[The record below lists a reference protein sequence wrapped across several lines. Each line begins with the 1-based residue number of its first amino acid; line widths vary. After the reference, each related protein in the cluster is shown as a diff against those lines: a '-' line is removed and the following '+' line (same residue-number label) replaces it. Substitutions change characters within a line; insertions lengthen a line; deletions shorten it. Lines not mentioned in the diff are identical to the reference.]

1 VKRFAILGL
10 GNFGSHLARSLAQA
24 GVDVLAV
31 DMDEDAVADIKD
43 YVTHAV
49 VASASDKK
57 TLLSLDIDKFDCAS
71 VSLGDDVGASIL
83 VSQFL
88 KKVGVK
94 EILVKAISED
104 HAEALENVGA
114 TMVVFPEKDTA
125 IKIASTLLTPN
136 LIDYI
141 PVTTGHSIVEIKPPS
156 KHVGKTLA
164 ELQIRRHYGLQVLAI
179 KTQEDK
185 GSQDQDDTI
194 AIPDG
199 TFRIE
204 SHHILIIMGENKNI
218 DKFRRLS

>member
-1 VKRFAILGL
+1 MKRFAVLGL
-10 GNFGSHLARSLAQA
+10 GTFGSHLARSLAQA
-24 GVDVLAV
+24 GADVLAV
-31 DMDEDAVADIKD
+31 DLDEDAVSDIKD
-43 YVTHAV
+43 YVTQAV
-49 VASASDKK
+49 IANVSDKK
-57 TLLSLDIDKFDCAS
+57 TLLSLDIDKFDCTT

-83 VSQFL
+83 VAQFL

-125 IKIASTLLTPN
+125 IKMASTLLTPN

-141 PVTTGHSIVEIKPPS
+141 PVSKGHSIVEIKPPS
-156 KHVGKTLA
+156 KHIGKTLA
-164 ELQIRRHYGLQVLAI
+164 ELQIRREYGLQVLAI
-179 KTQEDK
+179 KTHEDT
-185 GSQDQDDTI
+185 GSQDADTI

-204 SHHILIIMGENKNI
+204 NHHVLIIMGENKNI
-218 DKFRRLS
+218 EKFRRLS

>member
-1 VKRFAILGL
+1 VIA
-10 GNFGSHLARSLAQA
+10 N
-24 GVDVLAV
+24 V
-31 DMDEDAVADIKD
+31 
-43 YVTHAV
+43 
-49 VASASDKK
+49 SDKK

-83 VSQFL
+83 VAQFL
-88 KKVGVK
+88 KKIGVK
-94 EILVKAISED
+94 EILVKAINED

-141 PVTTGHSIVEIKPPS
+141 PVSKGHSIVEIKPPS
-156 KHVGKTLA
+156 EHIGKTLA
-164 ELQIRRHYGLQVLAI
+164 ELQIRRDYGLQVLAI
-179 KTQEDK
+179 KTQADK
-185 GSQDQDDTI
+185 GSQDADTI

-204 SHHILIIMGENKNI
+204 RHHILIIMGENKNI
-218 DKFRRLS
+218 EKFRRLP

>member
-1 VKRFAILGL
+1 LGL

-24 GVDVLAV
+24 GAEVLAV
-31 DMDEDAVADIKD
+31 DVDGEAVADIKD
-43 YVTHAV
+43 YVTHAI

-57 TLLSLDIDKFDCAS
+57 ALLALDVDKFDCVS

-83 VSQFL
+83 VAQFL
-88 KKVGVK
+88 KKAGVK
-94 EILVKAISED
+94 EILVKAINED

-125 IKIASTLLTPN
+125 VKIASTLLTPN

-141 PVTTGHSIVEIKPPS
+141 PVTIGHSIVEMKPPS
-156 KHVGKTLA
+156 QHVGKTLA
-164 ELQIRRHYGLQVLAI
+164 ELQIRRRYGLQVLAI
-179 KTQEDK
+179 KTEEDK
-185 GSQDQDDTI
+185 GSREQGDTI

-204 SHHILIIMGENKNI
+204 SHHTLIIMGENKNI
-218 DKFRRLS
+218 EKFRRLS